1 MNGCDRRRGDLY
13 GTRSVFSY
21 ARKMAKTFKGIENVY
36 TQHAPLLSETLR
48 LLTSNDL
55 SSRDYPYASQSGVLR
70 SILTE
75 QQPLH
80 DVP

>member
-1 MNGCDRRRGDLY
+1 MRAMQLTDFCRRRGDLY

-48 LLTSNDL
+48 LVGNNDL
-55 SSRDYPYASQSGVLR
+55 SVQDYPFASETGVCLPCQI
-70 SILTE
+70 SL
-75 QQPLH
+75 
-80 DVP
+80 